1 MSYASSDKS
10 SPNLL
15 KRIPQKLSQPTAIA
29 VIASL
34 GIHAALGLSLPYLPI
49 SSQEKPKPARDVELL
64 ELKPEELNRLPPSP
78 LALQPLP
85 PGLNQQLKPLSPSG
99 SSSLSGL
106 PPLPSNVPSLGDLPL
121 DPLPTTGGLSG
132 KLSKR
137 STGNSS
143 LRNELN
149 AKKTNEPPLPSEIFK
164 SQGGKSAVNPQFKIA
179 TGSRITPNRSRR
191 ELSRLVD
198 GLTASTEIPI
208 LPDTSNSNS
217 SSGTSSPGSFNPN
230 QPSGIFP
237 PPPPT
242 SPLAVNPGFTGG
254 TQTPNQFGTSGSTR
268 TLVPTTQ
275 AAVPS
280 SGQRNL
286 TDLRDTRNFNA
297 FVQNLDDWKKRNQV
311 IGDLE
316 ERPIIVGKYP
326 EKARTSGVGAGSVQV
341 NWKVDKDGTI
351 IPGSLEVIGSS
362 EGGIFDEEAIAAVKK
377 QAIPAPGQEKAYT
390 VRVIFMDDSKVPG
403 TSAGSSTTPSNGKNP
418 SQQQSPAETLTAPI
432 QLTPPERPIKPEW
445 SNPNERKIPSL
456 PQNLL
461 EQSTPSEGKTPADRI
476 TPIAPSTPSEGKTP
490 TQNPP
495 TERVVPIAP
504 STPSEGKTPTQN
516 PPTERVTPI
525 APSTPSEEKT
535 PTQKPPTER
544 VAPIERLSPG
554 EEKKPVEK
562 TPVERS
568 SPNEE
573 KKPVERVV
581 VPIEPSSSSEGK
593 KPAERIVPTER
604 QNSSERSTST
614 ESKPSSESQNSERSR
629 KLPEPQSSEKPQRLP
644 APPSPAKLRK

>member
-1 MSYASSDKS
+1 MSYASSDQS

-49 SSQEKPKPARDVELL
+49 SSQEKPKPARNVQLL

-85 PGLNQQLKPLSPSG
+85 PGLNQQLKPLSPSSPSG

-106 PPLPSNVPSLGDLPL
+106 PPLPPNVPSLGDLPL
-121 DPLPTTGGLSG
+121 DPLPSMGGLSG

-137 STGNSS
+137 STNLGKMGTGNSS
-143 LRNELN
+143 LSNELN
-149 AKKTNEPPLPSEIFK
+149 AKKTKEPPLPSEIFK

-179 TGSRITPNRSRR
+179 TGSKITPNPSRR

-198 GLTASTEIPI
+198 GLTASTEIPT
-208 LPDTSNSNS
+208 LPSTSNSNPS
-217 SSGTSSPGSFNPN
+217 YGTSSPGTFNPN
-230 QPSGIFP
+230 PPSGVFP

-254 TQTPNQFGTSGSTR
+254 TQVPNQFGAPGST
-268 TLVPTTQ
+268 LSPIPTTQ

-280 SGQRNL
+280 SGQGNL
-286 TDLRDTRNFNA
+286 TDLSNTRNFNA

-311 IGDLE
+311 IGDPE

-341 NWKVDKDGTI
+341 NWKVDKDGSI

-362 EGGIFDEEAIAAVKK
+362 EGGIFDEEAIAAVKR

-390 VRVIFMDDSKVPG
+390 VRVIFMDDSKAPG

-418 SQQQSPAETLTAPI
+418 SERQSPAEALTAPV
-432 QLTPPERPIKPEW
+432 QLTPPERPITPEW

-461 EQSTPSEGKTPADRI
+461 ERPTPSEGKTPAERLTPMAPLTPSDEKTPTQKPQTERVAPMAPL
-476 TPIAPSTPSEGKTP
+476 TPSEGKTPTQKPPAERVAPIAPSTPSEGKTP
-490 TQNPP
+490 TQKPP
-495 TERVVPIAP
+495 AERVVPIEQ
-504 STPSEGKTPTQN
+504 SS
-516 PPTERVTPI
+516 
-525 APSTPSEEKT
+525 PSEE
-535 PTQKPPTER
+535 
-544 VAPIERLSPG
+544 
-554 EEKKPVEK
+554 
-562 TPVERS
+562 
-568 SPNEE
+568 
-573 KKPVERVV
+573 
-581 VPIEPSSSSEGK
+581 K
-593 KPAERIVPTER
+593 KPAERVVPIER

-614 ESKPSSESQNSERSR
+614 EGKPSAEPRNSPDTRSSSESQDSERSR

-644 APPSPAKLRK
+644 APPSPAKLRN